1 MNQKYLE
8 RVEAAVYL
16 TEQRGLRTSK
26 NTLQKYATTGG
37 GPVYRRFGN
46 KAVYTV
52 SDLNAWA
59 EKKLSAPRNSTSAA
73 A

>member
-26 NTLQKYATTGG
+26 NTLQKYATTRRRACLS
-37 GPVYRRFGN
+37 PV
-46 KAVYTV
+46 
-52 SDLNAWA
+52 W
-59 EKKLSAPRNSTSAA
+59 
-73 A
+73 